1 MNELDLMG
9 RLQHPNIV
17 RLLEYFLQDD
27 PSLPH
32 CGACIIVMDLLEG
45 ADLMDYID
53 EAAGFSRDD
62 VTVRVRCLLHT
73 VRARRRERE
82 RERLC
87 VCVWHAMLTLHHAM
101 LTTTPKQRTVHH
113 PGSAA
118 LLHACLLNTPQCVEV
133 HRATPLCKSPT
144 SSCWHRT
151 ALVHTGASWASSCL
165 NQSRLTQH
173 TAARSRPPVL
183 CDTPP
188 PPPRPRFPCLPTQRA
203 QHVHGQPIAQDRWR
217 IPRR

>member
-62 VTVRVRCLLHT
+62 VMVRVRCLLHT
-73 VRARRRERE
+73 LRARRRERE

-87 VCVWHAMLTLHHAM
+87 VCVACHADTASRDAHYHPEA
-101 LTTTPKQRTVHH
+101 TDGASPRQR
-113 PGSAA
+113 GSV
-118 LLHACLLNTPQCVEV
+118 ACLLAEHSTVC
-133 HRATPLCKSPT
+133 
-144 SSCWHRT
+144 
-151 ALVHTGASWASSCL
+151 
-165 NQSRLTQH
+165 
-173 TAARSRPPVL
+173 
-183 CDTPP
+183 
-188 PPPRPRFPCLPTQRA
+188 
-203 QHVHGQPIAQDRWR
+203 
-217 IPRR
+217 